1 MINGIKKGDNEYFDS
16 GGKVGIMI
24 NTAMSVGI
32 KTVPTLQQLWMMNN
46 QPQLPKNIE
55 RLQETPKK

>member
-32 KTVPTLQQLWMMNN
+32 KTVPTL
-46 QPQLPKNIE
+46 K
-55 RLQETPKK
+55 RL